1 MAGLSGFG
9 GSGKAEAG
17 VPETIANAPP
27 ITAAIVDCFAFIGS
41 APGVGIVVS
50 ESGFG
55 GFGRS
60 NAVGVA
66 GGSGFALALGT
77 AAIALGITGIGKT
90 NFSVGGIGPSTGL
103 GREAEVSGGAR
114 IGSGEAGRSAAAP
127 GPPGLTLFPA
137 LPGRKLKS
145 GEAGG
150 SGLSAS
156 ADFAGC
162 AGGAISGSVGMLG
175 IAGSGL
181 GAGNAAGGFAGSSTA
196 GGTDGI
202 AGFVSEALNSGE
214 ITLLEGF
221 ANGGGG
227 VDAVGGRTEGSTGA
241 GSELGTVVV
250 AFACV
255 TGAEV
260 VAGSDGVAERVQT
273 AFSTFGIGWALT
285 MPNQLPTAA
294 PQTMSAAAARRHVRS
309 FIALSRKKPLAASHG
324 RSRRRPIC
332 RA

>member
-1 MAGLSGFG
+1 M
-9 GSGKAEAG
+9 
-17 VPETIANAPP
+17 
-27 ITAAIVDCFAFIGS
+27 
-41 APGVGIVVS
+41 VS

-55 GFGRS
+55 GVGRS

-66 GGSGFALALGT
+66 EGLGFAPTLGT
-77 AAIALGITGIGKT
+77 AAIALGFIGIGKA
-90 NFSVGGIGPSTGL
+90 NFSVGGIGPSKGL
-103 GREAEVSGGAR
+103 GREAELSGGAS
-114 IGSGEAGRSAAAP
+114 IGSGEAGTTGSGSDAAP

-145 GEAGG
+145 GAVGG

-181 GAGNAAGGFAGSSTA
+181 GAGNAAGGFAVSSMA

-202 AGFVSEALNSGE
+202 AGLVGEALNSGE

-227 VDAVGGRTEGSTGA
+227 VDAGSGNTEGSTGA
-241 GSELGTVVV
+241 GSEFGRVVV
-250 AFACV
+250 AFACA
-255 TGAEV
+255 TGAEAI
-260 VAGSDGVAERVQT
+260 AGSNGVTERVQT
-273 AFSTFGIGWALT
+273 AFSTLGIGWALR
-285 MPNQLPTAA
+285 MPYQLPKADPHTTNAA
-294 PQTMSAAAARRHVRS
+294 VARHHVCL
-309 FIALSRKKPLAASHG
+309 FIALSRKKPLAAPRW
-324 RSRRRPIC
+324 RSRKRPI
-332 RA
+332 RRG